1 MKLRNLLVVGTLLI
15 GVSGFAQD
23 GSETGEER
31 ECLRMRKIANDAM
44 SFTNYKEAV
53 EYFIKAENICDE
65 FGKEN
70 YERLIACTQSVMNDT
85 EGEENLKYLDTLLR
99 TWERM
104 EEKGLY
110 NEADDINRGYYYLQQ
125 TNPDIV
131 NADKYLIRGIAK
143 QGKDMNELF
152 IPLYY
157 FNIYSLW
164 YVEQDEE
171 AKEELKQ
178 RLIKEYFSLSKLIN
192 EANFAPKIQEDLTT
206 YMRQVIN
213 TCDDILPMMP
223 RFLKA
228 LPTEKGSSM
237 PMMMDMANL
246 LIDLECKKSKEFKR
260 LADTLYTLDPN
271 NPDVI
276 VIYLEGVSSPREKID
291 AYEKLLSNATTEE
304 EKNKYRYK
312 IAAEYFNMNSY
323 NTAYNKAKAVSGEYR
338 GSALSIMGQSV
349 GATAMSCGESTFE
362 RKSNYVYAVQLLEQ
376 AQANG
381 ASGLGGV
388 ISSYK
393 SNYPAKSECFD
404 AGNPSSITL
413 TCWGVSVAPCQ

>member
-1 MKLRNLLVVGTLLI
+1 M
-15 GVSGFAQD
+15 
-23 GSETGEER
+23 
-31 ECLRMRKIANDAM
+31 
-44 SFTNYKEAV
+44 
-53 EYFIKAENICDE
+53 
-65 FGKEN
+65 
-70 YERLIACTQSVMNDT
+70 
-85 EGEENLKYLDTLLR
+85 
-99 TWERM
+99 
-104 EEKGLY
+104 
-110 NEADDINRGYYYLQQ
+110 
-125 TNPDIV
+125 
-131 NADKYLIRGIAK
+131 
-143 QGKDMNELF
+143 
-152 IPLYY
+152 
-157 FNIYSLW
+157 
-164 YVEQDEE
+164 
-171 AKEELKQ
+171 
-178 RLIKEYFSLSKLIN
+178 
-192 EANFAPKIQEDLTT
+192 
-206 YMRQVIN
+206 
-213 TCDDILPMMP
+213 
-223 RFLKA
+223 
-228 LPTEKGSSM
+228 
-237 PMMMDMANL
+237 
-246 LIDLECKKSKEFKR
+246 
-260 LADTLYTLDPN
+260 DPN

-393 SNYPAKSECFD
+393 SNYPTKSECFD